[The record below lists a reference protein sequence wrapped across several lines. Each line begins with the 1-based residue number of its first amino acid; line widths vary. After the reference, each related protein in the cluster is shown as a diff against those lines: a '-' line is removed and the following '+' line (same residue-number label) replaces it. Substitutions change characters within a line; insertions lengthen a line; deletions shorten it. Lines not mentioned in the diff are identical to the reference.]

1 MSESNYVDIKLSRFT
16 KVYPLKTCDF
26 KKQCI
31 PNLIYDELI
40 ENGLIVTEFYYS
52 DEEKTD
58 LVIHVDVTYEYG
70 EDSLVR
76 KIIYNVNY
84 YDENHN
90 IGMSYSKIKILTN
103 RQKLKLLKNRR
114 KTISETAQAAV
125 IGLLRMSYPDEQVQ
139 DLLQIGG
146 EFIIKYKNS
155 LDIFE
160 AAGSLKIIGDI
171 TKATEYWLDAT
182 PVALGGATIRQY
194 LIGEFSA

>member
-1 MSESNYVDIKLSRFT
+1 
-16 KVYPLKTCDF
+16 
-26 KKQCI
+26 
-31 PNLIYDELI
+31 
-40 ENGLIVTEFYYS
+40 
-52 DEEKTD
+52 
-58 LVIHVDVTYEYG
+58 
-70 EDSLVR
+70 
-76 KIIYNVNY
+76 
-84 YDENHN
+84 
-90 IGMSYSKIKILTN
+90 MSYSKIKILTN